1 MTDSSQI
8 PFGQGVAVYQPGP
21 NGSVPV
27 LLDSNECSY
36 AITTG
41 IAPHLLYVKAK
52 NDGTGW
58 KFTLESKQISQIREY
73 DPEHDDYDPPRIVDV
88 DKVAVRQ
95 DIPDGNATAK
105 VQKTDD
111 LDPDL
116 GPASYTI
123 GPVANDL
130 LAPTF
135 ITLQMRHLVTL
146 TILEEIGTHIIPIAY
161 HRVNGGELMIE
172 QVQHGD
178 IDFWP
183 VPKHGVW
190 GKSMELVNFTLADT
204 VLPEPPPA
212 PPA

>member
-1 MTDSSQI
+1 MADLSQI

-21 NGSVPV
+21 NGSQPV
-27 LLDSNECSY
+27 LLDSNECQY
-36 AITTG
+36 AITSG

-52 NDGTGW
+52 NSGEGW
-58 KFTLESKQISQIREY
+58 VFTLESKQISQIREY
-73 DPEHDDYDPPRIVDV
+73 DPDHEDYDPPRIVDV
-88 DKVAVRQ
+88 EKNVVRQ

-105 VQKTDD
+105 VLKTDD

-123 GPVANDL
+123 GPVLDGL
-130 LAPTF
+130 MAPTY

-161 HRVNGGELMIE
+161 HHIDGGDLVIE
-172 QVQHGD
+172 QVQHSD

-190 GKSMELVNFTLADT
+190 GKSMELVNFAIADT
-204 VLPEPPPA
+204 VLPPE
-212 PPA
+212 